1 MTPSPRGR
9 LYWRLIAAPTAN
21 LKVSLPFVGAGHWPA
36 HRGASAIPEPTLI
49 RLASLGTFPLEGG
62 RLAGGASPSPTV
74 FKKFF
79 RVWVGEAL
87 GPPADH
93 VPANTCSAKLGA
105 EVKSQ
110 PLQFSTRSGPSGP
123 EGEVESHSDFARR
136 KYCKARQVRVL
147 RNGVR
152 GKRSYGHEVSIGRVP
167 GDPLGT
173 FPSLGKYLA
182 AGAAKYPRAN
192 DTGKAARRG
201 CRALRKKE
209 STLVAKKTLPHPRTG
224 KRPTNYSPLHRGSG
238 SSVRPRR

>member
-1 MTPSPRGR
+1 MGLPSGTYSTPKRHPH
-9 LYWRLIAAPTAN
+9 P
-21 LKVSLPFVGAGHWPA
+21 PQCEHW
-36 HRGASAIPEPTLI
+36 
-49 RLASLGTFPLEGG
+49 GTFPQGKAW
-62 RLAGGASPSPTV
+62 AGGASPSPTG
-74 FKKFF
+74 FKENF

-173 FPSLGKYLA
+173 FPSGGLSSEVQRFVEKEFKRRFPA
-182 AGAAKYPRAN
+182 QAFARA
-192 DTGKAARRG
+192 TI
-201 CRALRKKE
+201 
-209 STLVAKKTLPHPRTG
+209 
-224 KRPTNYSPLHRGSG
+224 
-238 SSVRPRR
+238 